1 MLLKCTATLMVLA
14 FSMVLSAEPPG
25 IEVDFLAG
33 YYEQDGENSP
43 VNGGVG
49 SEELTS
55 ASPIIAVRFITDSWT
70 YSGTVGVDNITSAS
84 IDAMDDNAPEGFNV
98 SSASRKD
105 NRAFINLSAER
116 MFGANTWRFSVGS
129 SQEYDYGSIS
139 GGVSWSRTLAG
150 GNTTVGVSLNHYEDT
165 VELYSIHGVEEGE
178 TDRTTTDLSLS
189 LSQVLTRK
197 TAGSIELFA
206 SDQSGFL
213 SSPFQEVILT
223 DGTHVA
229 ERLPDARS
237 RYGTRLSL
245 NHAWTRGLIHRSAV
259 RYYDDDFGIDSLTL
273 EQELH
278 FALPKWN
285 DAWVYP
291 IVRYYQQS
299 GSEYFGEPGSFDA
312 GTAWYTADR
321 DLSELTSTR
330 LGLGGSFAIG
340 RGGFRDFDIRLTYY
354 DRDDGLTAV
363 NLSFGMRWSLR

>member
-1 MLLKCTATLMVLA
+1 MFVRACLLIAIAGVSVL
-14 FSMVLSAEPPG
+14 AEPPG

-43 VNGGVG
+43 VNGGIG

-55 ASPIIAVRFITDSWT
+55 ASPIVVVRFITDRWT
-70 YSGTVGVDNITSAS
+70 YSGTFGLDNITSAS

-105 NRAFINLSAER
+105 NRAFISLSAQR
-116 MFGANTWRFSVGS
+116 SFGADTWRFTVGS
-129 SQEYDYGSIS
+129 SQEYDYGSLS
-139 GGVSWSRTLAG
+139 GGVAWSRILPG
-150 GNTTVGVSLNHYEDT
+150 GNTTVGASLMHYEDT
-165 VELYSIHGVEEGE
+165 VELYSIHGVKEGE
-178 TDRTTTDLSLS
+178 TDRTTTDLSLT
-189 LSQVLTRK
+189 LSRVLTKR

-213 SSPFQEVILT
+213 SSPFQEVILS

-229 ERLPDARS
+229 ERLPDSRA
-237 RYGTRLSL
+237 RYGARLAL
-245 NHAWTRGLIHRSAV
+245 NHSWRRGLIHRSAM

-291 IVRYYQQS
+291 ILRYYRQS
-299 GSEYFGEPGSFDA
+299 GSDYFGEPGGFDP
-312 GTAWYTADR
+312 GTTWYTADR

-330 LGLGGSFAIG
+330 FGLGGSFALG
-340 RGGFRDFDIRLTYY
+340 RGGFRDIDLRLTYY
-354 DRDDGLTAV
+354 DRDDGLTAF
-363 NLSFGMRWSLR
+363 NLSFGLRWSLR